1 MLIDP
6 YAVLHALVRAE
17 ALRSTKPKQ
26 EPEPEP
32 EPDSDTA
39 DPWHPTVP
47 SERTHEQHPWT
58 RPHP

>member
-32 EPDSDTA
+32 DA
-39 DPWHPTVP
+39 VDPSTPAIP
-47 SERTHEQHPWT
+47 PERDRERRPWT

>member
-17 ALRSTKPKQ
+17 ALRSTKPEQ

-32 EPDSDTA
+32 EPAAVDSSTPA
-39 DPWHPTVP
+39 IPP
-47 SERTHEQHPWT
+47 ERDRGRRPWT

>member
-6 YAVLHALVRAE
+6 YAVLHALLRAE
-17 ALRSTKPKQ
+17 AVRSTKPKQ

-32 EPDSDTA
+32 DTV
-39 DPWHPTVP
+39 DPSLPTVP
-47 SERTHEQHPWT
+47 PERSDRNHERHPWT